1 LPRAEA
7 ARRPAAAKNRWTVA
21 VSNDLAGLKCGLDAL
36 ETWLVAHDVEPETEN
51 RARLVFEEIV
61 SNITRYGFADGR
73 KHQIGIAGALGK
85 RELTLVFDDT
95 GRPFDPRKA
104 AAPQAPATLADAAIG
119 GRGLL
124 LVRTAASRL
133 DYERTADG
141 HNRLTVVL
149 ARH

>member
-1 LPRAEA
+1 LPRADA
-7 ARRPAAAKNRWTVA
+7 ARPPVPAKNRWAVTVT
-21 VSNDLAGLKCGLDAL
+21 NDLHGLKHGLEAL

-61 SNITRYGFADGR
+61 SNIARYGFDDGR
-73 KHQIGIAGALGK
+73 RHPIEIAGVIGK
-85 RELTLVFDDT
+85 RDLTFVFDDA
-95 GRPFDPRKA
+95 GRAFDPRKA
-104 AAPQAPATLADAAIG
+104 AAAQPAATLADAPIG

-133 DYERTADG
+133 DYERTAEG